1 MTRVAVVR
9 FPGSNCDF
17 DTLRAAERSGAD
29 AYFVWHREMSLRGAD
44 LVILPGGF
52 SYGDYL
58 RSGAIARFSPV
69 MQAVKQHAADGGP
82 VLGICNGFQILC
94 EAHLLPGAL
103 MRNAGLTFVSK
114 PVDVTVERTD
124 TVFTG
129 DYESGAR
136 LRLPVAHGEGRFV
149 ASPET
154 LRMLEDEGQVVL
166 RYVAATERSP
176 YQPNPN
182 GSAHHIAGICNAEGT
197 VVGIMPHPERA
208 AEHTLGLT
216 GGTGFFSSMMH
227 WHQEHSPVG
236 TASEDQ
242 Q

>member
-17 DTLRAAERSGAD
+17 DTLRAAERYGAE
-29 AYFVWHREMSLRGAD
+29 AYFVWHRDVDLRGAD
-44 LVILPGGF
+44 VVILPGGF

-69 MQAVKQHAADGGP
+69 MQAVKQHAAAGGP

-124 TVFTG
+124 TVFTA
-129 DYESGAR
+129 DYETDSR

-149 ASPET
+149 AAPDT
-154 LRMLEDEGQVVL
+154 LRMLESEGRVVL
-166 RYVAATERSP
+166 RYVAAT
-176 YQPNPN
+176 
-182 GSAHHIAGICNAEGT
+182 
-197 VVGIMPHPERA
+197 
-208 AEHTLGLT
+208 
-216 GGTGFFSSMMH
+216 
-227 WHQEHSPVG
+227 
-236 TASEDQ
+236 
-242 Q
+242 

>member
-17 DTLRAAERSGAD
+17 DTLRAAERYGAE
-29 AYFVWHREMSLRGAD
+29 AYFVWHRDVDLRRAD
-44 LVILPGGF
+44 IVVLPGGF

-69 MQAVKQHAADGGP
+69 MQAVKQHAAAGGP

-114 PVDVTVERTD
+114 PVDVTVERND
-124 TVFTG
+124 TVFTA
-129 DYESGAR
+129 DYEADSR

-149 ASPET
+149 AAPDT
-154 LRMLEDEGQVVL
+154 LRMLESEGRVVL

-176 YQPNPN
+176 FQPNPN
-182 GSAHHIAGICNAEGT
+182 GSANHIAGICNAEGN

-208 AEHTLGLT
+208 ADRLLGLT
-216 GGTGFFSSMMH
+216 GGSGFFTSLMT
-227 WHQEHSPVG
+227 WHQESKMGVQ
-236 TASEDQ
+236 SR
-242 Q
+242 